1 MRIAVLDDDAVLL
14 DLVQQVMQGMGHL
27 CHTYLDGAALIKA
40 LRRESFDL
48 LILDWYLPDMNG
60 PEIVQWVR
68 KHIGSKMPILFV
80 TNRQE
85 EQDIVAGLA
94 CGADDFMGKP
104 VRVGE
109 LSARVSALLRRTY
122 APEPESTLAFGRY
135 RFHADSRSLE
145 IDGQVVDLKNREYDL
160 ALFLFQNLGR
170 LLSREHLREI
180 VWGQSPEVASRS
192 LDTHLSRLRT
202 KLDLRPANGYVVSAI
217 YGVGYRFEAVD
228 PRLADPV
235 AADTDIDATAHADGP
250 T

>member
-1 MRIAVLDDDAVLL
+1 MRIAALDDDTVLL
-14 DLVQQVMQGMGHL
+14 DLVRQVMQGMGHL
-27 CHTYLDGAALIKA
+27 CHTYADGAALIKA

-68 KHIGSKMPILFV
+68 KNLGAKMPILFV
-80 TNRQE
+80 TNRQA

-109 LSARVSALLRRTY
+109 LSARVAALLRRTY
-122 APEPESTLAFGRY
+122 APAPEATLTFGRY
-135 RFHADSRSLE
+135 QFHPEARSVE
-145 IDGQVVDLKNREYDL
+145 IDGQLIDLKNREYDL
-160 ALFLFQNLGR
+160 ALFLFRNLGR
-170 LLSREHLREI
+170 LLSRDHLREI

-228 PRLADPV
+228 PRIVEQAGADANDPV
-235 AADTDIDATAHADGP
+235 RADGEA
-250 T
+250 